1 MISWLASAI
10 SSGKNRI
17 IVLPAIYRNVRKQ
30 FTMPLLLKAAS
41 SCTIILPGR
50 DEQGALRDL
59 NDLSEALTAYDEAID
74 IYRTLIAEGRAE
86 LRNDLAKALANKGLA
101 LEAQG
106 NYESAFTHF
115 NEAVT
120 LLEECVHRDRQTQ
133 FAGMLEKMTRQQ
145 DSIRGK
151 SSTFWRLVRRIRR
164 AKKADGE

>member
-1 MISWLASAI
+1 M
-10 SSGKNRI
+10 
-17 IVLPAIYRNVRKQ
+17 
-30 FTMPLLLKAAS
+30 
-41 SCTIILPGR
+41 
-50 DEQGALRDL
+50 RDL

-151 SSTFWRLVRRIRR
+151 SSTFWQLVRRIRR